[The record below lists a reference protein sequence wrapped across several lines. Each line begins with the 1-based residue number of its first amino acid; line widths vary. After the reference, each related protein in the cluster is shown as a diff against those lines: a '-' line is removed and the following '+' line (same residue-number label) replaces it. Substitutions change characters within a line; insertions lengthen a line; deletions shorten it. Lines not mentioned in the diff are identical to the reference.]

1 MFSYHGFTAIHVF
14 KHYTTKEYEFLETF
28 FFFAI
33 FAYGPQTFETDNITK
48 KGMLP
53 RCAFHHHAILCHG
66 FTEIRTLRKDMDLS
80 RRFFFLDTLPGMP
93 MTFEVH
99 IILDP
104 KTVVSLCFLIPCY
117 IVKGL
122 SWGLETMIPTATF
135 NSA

>member
-1 MFSYHGFTAIHVF
+1 M
-14 KHYTTKEYEFLETF
+14 F
-28 FFFAI
+28 FFLFAI
-33 FAYGPQTFETDNITK
+33 LAYEPQTFETDNVTN

-80 RRFFFLDTLPGMP
+80 RHDSFFSLDTLPGMP

-104 KTVVSLCFLIPCY
+104 KIVVWLCFLIPCY

-122 SWGLETMIPTATF
+122 SWGLETIIPTATF